1 MNSYIRGNVRE
12 VFYKTEKGF
21 MVGIFKIRETNDKE
35 LDDYVNRTITF
46 SGNFHELLNDSEY
59 KFYGE
64 VTNHPKYGFQYKVTY
79 YEKLIPE
86 EKNSIITFL
95 SSGIFPGI
103 GVKTATKIVDKL
115 GDNTLDLILE
125 DYNNLLM
132 IPSIKEDKAKMI
144 YDILYNEQMSYKTVI
159 YLQEKGFSMSE
170 SVKIYEFYKE
180 NTINVIENNIYEIID
195 KVTGIG
201 FLTVDRVATSFGVD
215 VNDERRIEACI
226 LYSMYDLCLSSG
238 NTYSSFNE
246 IYLRTLR
253 YLNLSIDASLFE
265 YYLLKLNKSND
276 VLIFEDKYV
285 LKSIYDIEMSIAS
298 KISLLVSYPPT
309 EIKGLEGHISML
321 EDIFGI
327 KYNEL
332 QKKAIKTS
340 LENKFNIITGGPGT
354 GKTTIIKGIVESY
367 KQIEKIN
374 DDRLKE
380 EMVLL
385 APTGRAARR
394 IMEATNFR
402 ALTIHKFLKWDKET
416 DTFQVNK
423 YNKSNAKI
431 VIIDESSMID
441 IFLFNSLLEGLTDS
455 VRIIMVGDYNQL
467 PSVLPG
473 QILKDLIDS
482 EIVPVIK
489 LNELYRQKEDSYIIN
504 LSTEINNGIL
514 SENFTEKRSDYNFI
528 ETPKEQIEYVISELC
543 KKALEKGYNYNQVQ
557 ILVPMYKGL
566 NGINN
571 LNNKLQEIFNPKSDT
586 KDEYIHNDTIFREGD
601 KVLQTKNINDLEI
614 SNGDIGII
622 DSITKTTNN
631 VSAIINF
638 DGIVVE
644 FTKKNFEDLKL
655 GYAISIH
662 KSQGSEFDI
671 VIMPMDLSFKRML
684 YRKLLY
690 TGVTRAKK
698 SLTLVGE
705 KSAFIYATSRL
716 EGESR
721 NTLLCDL
728 LKKSINF

>member
-12 VFYKTEKGF
+12 VFYKTDKGF

-170 SVKIYEFYKE
+170 SVKIYEVYKE

-201 FLTVDRVATSFGVD
+201 FLTIDRVATSLGVD
-215 VNDERRIEACI
+215 ANDERRIEACI

-246 IYLRTLR
+246 IYLRTLK

-265 YYLLKLNKSND
+265 YYLLRLNKSND

-298 KISLLVSYPPT
+298 KISLLVSNPPT

-332 QKKAIKTS
+332 QKKAIITS

-528 ETPKEQIEYVISELC
+528 ETTKEQIEYVISELC
-543 KKALEKGYNYNQVQ
+543 KRALEKGYNYNQVQ
-557 ILVPMYKGL
+557 VLVPMYKGL

-644 FTKKNFEDLKL
+644 FTKKNFEDLRL

>member
-12 VFYKTEKGF
+12 VFYKTDKGY

-35 LDDYVNRTITF
+35 LESFVNRTITF
-46 SGNFHELLNDSEY
+46 NGNFHEIINDSDY

-64 VTNHPKYGFQYKVTY
+64 VNRHPKYGLQYKVSF
-79 YEKLIPE
+79 YEKQIPE

-95 SSGIFPGI
+95 SSGIFPGV
-103 GVKTATKIVDKL
+103 GVKTATKIVEKL
-115 GDNTLDLILE
+115 GDSTIDLILE
-125 DYNNLLM
+125 DYKNLML
-132 IPSIKEDKAKMI
+132 IPSIKEEKAKMI
-144 YDILYNEQMSYKTVI
+144 YDILFNEQMSYKTVLH
-159 YLQEKGFSMSE
+159 LQEKGFSMNDA
-170 SVKIYEFYKE
+170 VKVYEVCKGD
-180 NTINVIENNIYEIID
+180 TIKIVENNIYEIIE
-195 KVTGIG
+195 KVPGIG
-201 FLTVDRVATSFGVD
+201 FLTIDKIAVNLGIEKED
-215 VNDERRIEACI
+215 VRRIESCI
-226 LYSMYDLCLSSG
+226 LYSMYDLCMSSG
-238 NTYSSFNE
+238 NTYSSFDE
-246 IYLRTLR
+246 IYLKTLKNLD
-253 YLNLSIDASLFE
+253 LNIDVKDFE

-276 VLIFEDKYV
+276 VIILDDKYI
-285 LKSIYDIEMSIAS
+285 LKEIYEIENSICT
-298 KISLLVSYPPT
+298 KITRLVSNPPI
-309 EIKGLEGHISML
+309 EIKGLDGYISYL
-321 EDIFGI
+321 EELFGI
-327 KYNEL
+327 KYNET

-374 DDRLKE
+374 NDRLAD
-380 EMVLL
+380 EMILL

-394 IMEATNFR
+394 IMESTNFK
-402 ALTIHKFLKWDKET
+402 AQTIHKFLKWDKET
-416 DTFQVNK
+416 DTFEINK
-423 YNKSNAKI
+423 YNKSKTKI
-431 VIIDESSMID
+431 VLIDESSMID

-455 VRIIMVGDYNQL
+455 VRIIMVGDANQL

-482 EIVPVIK
+482 DIVPVVK

-504 LSTEINNGIL
+504 LASGINKGII
-514 SENFTEKRSDYNFI
+514 EDDFTEKRSDYNFI
-528 ETPKEQIEYVISELC
+528 ETSKEQIEYVISELC
-543 KKALEKGYNYNQVQ
+543 KKAIEKGYNYNEVQV
-557 ILVPMYKGL
+557 LVPMYKGL

-571 LNNKLQEIFNPKSDT
+571 LNNKLQEIFNPKSKN
-586 KDEYIHNDTIFREGD
+586 KDEYVHNDVIFREGD
-601 KVLQTKNINDLEI
+601 KVLQTKNITELEI

-622 DSITKTTNN
+622 DSITKTKDGIIA
-631 VSAIINF
+631 VINF

-644 FTKKNFEDLKL
+644 FTKKHFEDLKL

-662 KSQGSEFDI
+662 KSQGSEFEI

-705 KSAFIYATSRL
+705 KSAFVYATSRL

-728 LKKSINF
+728 LKQSINF

>member
-12 VFYKTEKGF
+12 VFYKTDKGF

-35 LDDYVNRTITF
+35 LEDYVNRTITF
-46 SGNFHELLNDSEY
+46 SGNFHEIINDSDY

-64 VTNHPKYGFQYKVTY
+64 VTNHPKYGFQYKVDY

-86 EKNSIITFL
+86 EKNSVIEFL
-95 SSGIFPGI
+95 SSGIFPKI

-125 DYNNLLM
+125 DYKNLLV
-132 IPSIKEDKAKMI
+132 IPSIKEEKAKMI

-170 SVKIYEFYKE
+170 SVKIYEAYKE
-180 NTINVIENNIYEIID
+180 NTINVIENNIYEIIE
-195 KVTGIG
+195 KVAGIG
-201 FLTVDRVATSFGVD
+201 FLTVDKVATSLGVD
-215 VNDERRIEACI
+215 ANDERRIEACI

-253 YLNLSIDASLFE
+253 HLNLSIDVSKFE

-285 LKSIYDIEMSIAS
+285 LKSIYDIEMSISS

-309 EIKGLEGHISML
+309 EIKGLDGYISML

-332 QKKAIKTS
+332 QKKAIITS

-482 EIVPVIK
+482 KIVPVVK

-528 ETPKEQIEYVISELC
+528 ETSKEQIEFVISELC

-557 ILVPMYKGL
+557 VLVPMYKGL

-601 KVLQTKNINDLEI
+601 KVLQTKNLNDLEI

-631 VSAIINF
+631 ISAIINF

-644 FTKKNFEDLKL
+644 FTKKNFDDLRL

-728 LKKSINF
+728 LKQSINF

>member
-1 MNSYIRGNVRE
+1 MNSYIRGNIRE
-12 VFYKTEKGF
+12 VFYKTDKGF

-35 LDDYVNRTITF
+35 LEDYVNRTITF

-170 SVKIYEFYKE
+170 SVKIYEAYKE
-180 NTINVIENNIYEIID
+180 NTINVIENNIYEIIE

-201 FLTVDRVATSFGVD
+201 FLTVDKVAVSLGVD
-215 VNDERRIEACI
+215 ANDERRIEACI

-246 IYLRTLR
+246 IYLRTLKH
-253 YLNLSIDASLFE
+253 LNLSIDVSKFE

-276 VLIFEDKYV
+276 VLIFDDKYV
-285 LKSIYDIEMSIAS
+285 LKSIYDIEMSISS
-298 KISLLVSYPPT
+298 KISLLVSNPPT
-309 EIKGLEGHISML
+309 QIKGLDGHISML

-332 QKKAIKTS
+332 QKKAIITS

-482 EIVPVIK
+482 DLVPVVK

-528 ETPKEQIEYVISELC
+528 ETPKEQIEFIISELC

-557 ILVPMYKGL
+557 VLVPMYKGL

-601 KVLQTKNINDLEI
+601 KVLQTKNLNDLEI

-644 FTKKNFEDLKL
+644 FTKKNFEDLRL

-728 LKKSINF
+728 LKQSINF

>member
-1 MNSYIRGNVRE
+1 MNSYIRGNIRE
-12 VFYKTEKGF
+12 VFYKTDKGF

-35 LDDYVNRTITF
+35 LEDYVNRTITF

-170 SVKIYEFYKE
+170 SVKIYEAYKE
-180 NTINVIENNIYEIID
+180 NTINVIENNIYEIIE
-195 KVTGIG
+195 KVAGIG
-201 FLTVDRVATSFGVD
+201 FLTVDRVAMSLGVD
-215 VNDERRIEACI
+215 ENDERRIEACI

-246 IYLRTLR
+246 IYLRTLKH
-253 YLNLSIDASLFE
+253 LNLSIDVSLFE

-276 VLIFEDKYV
+276 VLIFDDKYV

-309 EIKGLEGHISML
+309 GIKGLDGHISML

-332 QKKAIKTS
+332 QKKAIITS

-482 EIVPVIK
+482 KIVPVVK

-528 ETPKEQIEYVISELC
+528 ETSKEQIEFVISELC

-557 ILVPMYKGL
+557 VLVPMYKGL

-601 KVLQTKNINDLEI
+601 KVLQTKNLNDLEI

-644 FTKKNFEDLKL
+644 FTKKNFEDLRL

-728 LKKSINF
+728 LKQSINF